1 MKHLV
6 FFDTDAATSQVAD
19 EVSFA
24 IRSMAG
30 AISAESLTEVGIGP
44 RFCVVIETNDDLDA
58 EVTLAIDRGLA
69 GFSDNLR
76 NVAHWRYR
84 KVG

>member
-1 MKHLV
+1 VKHFI

-24 IRSMAG
+24 MRGMVG
-30 AISAESLTEVGIGP
+30 ATSAEILTSVGVGP
-44 RFCVVIETNDDLDA
+44 GFCIIVETDDNKDA

-69 GFSDNLR
+69 GFADNLR
-76 NVAHWRYR
+76 NVAHRRYR